1 MQTGKDSCSQ
11 ANVGFPPNL
20 YLFLLAGLFVILF
33 WSRLAVLMQLWG
45 SDALY
50 SFCALVPLI
59 SGGLV
64 YWRRRELKQL
74 AIRPCRA
81 GILLMAAGISLK
93 LLLEG
98 LHLAM
103 VSATP
108 LLIVITL
115 SGAVLAIWGWARL
128 RFLAFPLLFL
138 LAMVPAPPALF
149 EVIDYPL
156 QLLCAKV
163 TVGVAHA
170 VGMAVERS
178 GVFLMPASRPSVL
191 VNIAPACNGVRSAVT
206 LLLVAVV
213 FTYLIEGQWYRRTL
227 VVLAAVPLAYLAN
240 FVRLFVNV
248 CLVER
253 ASPALLN
260 YEEWSDYAVGAVVF
274 AMALMLLFAFARRVG
289 CGRFRQMA

>member
-1 MQTGKDSCSQ
+1 M
-11 ANVGFPPNL
+11 GFLPSL
-20 YLFLLAGLFVILF
+20 YLFLLAGLLLALF
-33 WSRLAVLMQLWG
+33 WSRLAGLMQLWEADG
-45 SDALY
+45 LY
-50 SFCALVPLI
+50 SFCALVPLV

-74 AIRPCRA
+74 EIRPQRA
-81 GILLMAAGISLK
+81 GIVLMAAGIGLK

-98 LHLAM
+98 LHLAI

-115 SGAVLAIWGWARL
+115 GGAVLAIWGWARL
-128 RFLAFPLLFL
+128 RFLTFPLLFL
-138 LAMVPAPPALF
+138 LAMVPVPPALF

-178 GVFLMPASRPSVL
+178 GVLLMPASRPWVL

-206 LLLVAVV
+206 LLLIAVV
-213 FTYLIEGQWYRRTL
+213 FTYLIEGQWQRRTL
-227 VVLAAVPLAYLAN
+227 VVVAAVPLAYLAN
-240 FVRLFVNV
+240 FVRLFVNL

-260 YEEWSDYAVGAVVF
+260 YEEWSDYVVGAVVF

-289 CGRFRQMA
+289 CHRFRQMA

>member
-1 MQTGKDSCSQ
+1 M
-11 ANVGFPPNL
+11 GFLPSL
-20 YLFLLAGLFVILF
+20 YLFLLAGLLLALF
-33 WSRLAVLMQLWG
+33 WSRLAGLMQLWEADG
-45 SDALY
+45 LY
-50 SFCALVPLI
+50 SFCALVPLV

-74 AIRPCRA
+74 EIRPQRA
-81 GILLMAAGISLK
+81 GIVLMAAGIGLK

-98 LHLAM
+98 LHLAI

-115 SGAVLAIWGWARL
+115 GGAVLAIWGWARL

-138 LAMVPAPPALF
+138 LAMVPVPPALF

-178 GVFLMPASRPSVL
+178 GVLLMPASRPWVL

-206 LLLVAVV
+206 LLLIAVV
-213 FTYLIEGQWYRRTL
+213 FTYLIEGQWQRRTL
-227 VVLAAVPLAYLAN
+227 VVVAAVPLAYLAN
-240 FVRLFVNV
+240 FVRLFVNL

-260 YEEWSDYAVGAVVF
+260 YEEWSDYVVGAVVF

-289 CGRFRQMA
+289 CHRFRQMA